1 MSAYLCYCSCPDTGS
16 AETIAQA
23 LVGERLAA
31 CVSILPGMRSV
42 YRWKGALESS
52 QEVLL
57 LVKTTEAR
65 LQALTARVVE
75 LHPYELPEVIAV
87 EVAAGLP
94 AYLAWIAA
102 ETHEQD

>member
-16 AETIAQA
+16 AELIAQA

-31 CVSILPGMRSV
+31 CVSILPRMRSI
-42 YRWKGALESS
+42 YRWEGALESS
-52 QEVLL
+52 EEVLL
-57 LVKTTEAR
+57 LVKTTDIR
-65 LQALTARVVE
+65 VQALTARIVE

-102 ETHEQD
+102 ETDEKD